1 MTVVSSGAIGKSV
14 RGGEYRRYVGRVPWV
29 IRFHTTCKM
38 LAADPAVL
46 CGHPGASVFPLSADG
61 GDPPFSPFVLIWTA
75 RERVEPGSWGVLVRI
90 GAPHHAAIV
99 L

>member
-1 MTVVSSGAIGKSV
+1 MYDKKKKRLPNHEALVSPLTVVSSGAIGKSV

-46 CGHPGASVFPLSADG
+46 CGHPGASVFPECAK
-61 GDPPFSPFVLIWTA
+61 
-75 RERVEPGSWGVLVRI
+75 E
-90 GAPHHAAIV
+90 
-99 L
+99 